1 MVERG
6 NERGVFLSQSVG
18 LHVRVGALVYVSSVI
33 HATMLTLQRMV
44 AGVYY
49 RSLLYGHLNIREQ

>member
-1 MVERG
+1 M
-6 NERGVFLSQSVG
+6 
-18 LHVRVGALVYVSSVI
+18 HVHVGALVYVSSLI
-33 HATMLTLQRMV
+33 HATMVRLQRMV

>member
-6 NERGVFLSQSVG
+6 NERGVFLSQSVC

-33 HATMLTLQRMV
+33 HATMLTIQRIQ
-44 AGVYY
+44 
-49 RSLLYGHLNIREQ
+49 LNSFRVD